1 MEFSDLEYICRTMG
15 DLSGIPIRIYKGE
28 EEVFYHAVVS
38 LPRDPM
44 QAYKDRIWEVTEHV
58 GYIVTELFH
67 TYGIVNSGEIKIIVG
82 PTWQIPNKNPELRQL
97 AFRADVP
104 ADEVADFVQG
114 IKSIVSLPLESL
126 LQMLCTVNF
135 MLNGE
140 KLQLRDL
147 TIHEE
152 EQVRLH
158 KAAEKRKVEKI
169 TAETAEFIPHNT
181 YSMEQTLMDVVRKGD
196 TAALQK
202 WISRAPSVRG
212 GVLAADQ
219 LRQLKNTLIVAATLA
234 SRAAIRGGMD
244 VEDAF
249 RLSDNYIQ
257 HVERLSTP
265 AQITNLQY
273 NLLLEFTQR
282 VERLRH
288 GAHESRLA
296 VQVANYVQ
304 HHLSE
309 PISTEA
315 LAKKLYMSRTH
326 LSARF
331 HKETGETLASFI
343 MKEKMEEAK
352 RLLRYSDKPMTAIS
366 SYLGFSSPGHFAGA
380 FKKVI
385 GLTPSEYREKHGG

>member
-1 MEFSDLEYICRTMG
+1 MRIEDLEYLCLTMG
-15 DLSGIPIRIYKGE
+15 NLSGVPIRIYKGG
-28 EEVFYHAVVS
+28 EEVFYHSVVS

-44 QAYKDRIWEVTEHV
+44 RVYQDRIWAVTEHV
-58 GYIVTELFH
+58 GYLVTELFH
-67 TYGIVNSGEIKIIVG
+67 YYGIVNAGEVKIIVG
-82 PTWQIPNKNPELRQL
+82 PTCQIPNKEPELRQL
-97 AFRADVP
+97 AFLADVP
-104 ADEVADFVQG
+104 ADEVGEFVQG
-114 IKSIVSLPLESL
+114 IKSIITLPLESL

-135 MLNGE
+135 VLNGE

-152 EQVRLH
+152 EQARLRT
-158 KAAEKRKVEKI
+158 ASEKRKIETM
-169 TAETAEFIPHNT
+169 TAETEEPIRHNT
-181 YSMEQTLMDVVRKGD
+181 YSMEQTLLAIVRKGD

-202 WISRAPSVRG
+202 WAARAPAIRG

-219 LRQLKNTLIVAATLA
+219 LRQLKNTLIVSATLA

-257 HVERLSTP
+257 HGERLSTP
-265 AQITNLQY
+265 EQILNLQFSMFF
-273 NLLLEFTQR
+273 EFTQR
-282 VERLRH
+282 VERIRH
-288 GAHESRLA
+288 VAHESKLA

-309 PISTEA
+309 PIKTDA
-315 LAKKLYMSRTH
+315 LARELFLSRTH
-326 LSARF
+326 LSTRF
-331 HKETGETLASFI
+331 HQETGETLASFI

-380 FKKVI
+380 FKKVVGI
-385 GLTPSEYREKHGG
+385 TPSEYREKHM

>member
-1 MEFSDLEYICRTMG
+1 MRIEDLEYLCLTMG
-15 DLSGIPIRIYKGE
+15 NLSGVPIRIYKGE
-28 EEVFYHAVVS
+28 EEVFYHSVVS

-44 QAYKDRIWEVTEHV
+44 RVYQDRVWAVTEHV
-58 GYIVTELFH
+58 GYLVTELFH
-67 TYGIVNSGEIKIIVG
+67 YYGIVNAGEVKIIVG
-82 PTWQIPNKNPELRQL
+82 PTCQIPNKEPELRQL
-97 AFRADVP
+97 AFLADVP
-104 ADEVADFVQG
+104 ADEVGEFVQG
-114 IKSIVSLPLESL
+114 IKSIITLPLESL

-135 MLNGE
+135 VLNGE
-140 KLQLRDL
+140 KLQLKDL

-152 EQVRLH
+152 EQARLRT
-158 KAAEKRKVEKI
+158 ASEKRKIETI
-169 TAETAEFIPHNT
+169 TAETEEPIRHNT
-181 YSMEQTLMDVVRKGD
+181 YSMEQTLLAIVRKGD

-202 WISRAPSVRG
+202 WAARAPAIRG

-219 LRQLKNTLIVAATLA
+219 LRQLKNTLIVSATLA

-257 HVERLSTP
+257 HGERLSTP
-265 AQITNLQY
+265 EQIMNLQFSMFF
-273 NLLLEFTQR
+273 EFTQR
-282 VERLRH
+282 VERIRH
-288 GAHESRLA
+288 GTHESKLA

-309 PISTEA
+309 PINTDA
-315 LAKKLYMSRTH
+315 LARELFLSRTH
-326 LSARF
+326 LSTRF
-331 HKETGETLASFI
+331 HQETGETLASFI

-380 FKKVI
+380 FKKVVGI
-385 GLTPSEYREKHGG
+385 TPSEYREKHM